1 MWSEWSEWSDC
12 SKTCGG
18 GTQTSNRTIT
28 QFAEH
33 GGKECRGEASKNKSC
48 NRNICPGKL
57 ITSPIEWNRM
67 IGDEPLNLYLYLI
80 VSLESHSIDCKYF
93 SRL

>member
-1 MWSEWSEWSDC
+1 MIFEGDCMWSEWSEWSDC

-57 ITSPIEWNRM
+57 ITSPHRM
-67 IGDEPLNLYLYLI
+67 EQND
-80 VSLESHSIDCKYF
+80 
-93 SRL
+93 RR